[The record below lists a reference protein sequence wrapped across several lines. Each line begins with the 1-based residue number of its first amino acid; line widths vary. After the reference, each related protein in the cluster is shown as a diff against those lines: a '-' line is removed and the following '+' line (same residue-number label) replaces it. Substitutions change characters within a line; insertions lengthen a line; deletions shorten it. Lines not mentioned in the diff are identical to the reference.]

1 MINLLMKKITL
12 FIFILFS
19 LFSFSQE
26 NSSLSYGF
34 ESNSQYYLDDAK
46 TGDFLESNRFR
57 SNSFFKIDYSYKN
70 FYAGLQLESYQPKAL
85 LNYSPNLDKT
95 NLGLYYIGYKTKKI
109 EFTLGHFYEQ
119 FGSGLILRSWE
130 DRQLGINNALRGGK
144 IKFSPKEYLHFTG
157 FYAKQRKGFAI
168 SKGNIV
174 GFNSD
179 IDFSSVF
186 KFENSSFNAGFSY
199 VGRSQERTE
208 TNFDYNNRTD
218 LFSTRLEFTKD
229 NFYSNL
235 EYVAKGKDAVIIQ
248 NQIKNA
254 KKGAAL
260 LANFGYAKKGLGI
273 NATFRRMENMS
284 IYSDR
289 EANGNI
295 YNESVVNY
303 LPALTKQHDY
313 LLTNIYVYQ
322 AQPQVSFQD
331 PSLLKSGEIGGQ
343 LDVYY
348 KLKKGTL
355 LGGKYGT
362 KIAINFSSWHGL
374 KANYDFSG
382 FDYETELF
390 GFGEK
395 YFSDISIEVRKKW
408 SKQWNSIFYYVN
420 QSYNKRYIEETFG
433 KINAN
438 IAVGE
443 ATYKMGKG
451 KSLRFEA
458 QFLATNDDKKNW
470 VGGTIEFNA
479 TSKLA
484 VYINDIYNY
493 GNDLIDE
500 QIHYYNTGGSYT
512 VGAHRFALNYGRQRG
527 GLICIGGVCRNVPE
541 STGISANITMSF

>member
-1 MINLLMKKITL
+1 MKKIITFFITL
-12 FIFILFS
+12 LS
-19 LFSFSQE
+19 LASFSQQD
-26 NSSLSYGF
+26 SRISYGF
-34 ESNSQYYLDDAK
+34 ESNSQYYLDDSK

-57 SNSFFKIDYSYKN
+57 SNNFFKIDYYYKN
-70 FYAGLQLESYQPKAL
+70 FFVGLQAESYEPKAM

-95 NLGLYYIGYKTKKI
+95 NLGLYYVGYKTNKI
-109 EFTLGHFYEQ
+109 AFTLGHFYEQ

-130 DRQLGINNALRGGK
+130 DRQLGINNALRGGRV
-144 IKFSPKEYLHFTG
+144 KFSPKEYLHFTS
-157 FYAKQRKGFAI
+157 FYAKQRKGFAV

-179 IDFSSVF
+179 FDISSAF
-186 KFENSSFNAGFSY
+186 NFENSSFSAGFSY
-199 VGRSQERTE
+199 VGRTQERTE
-208 TNFDYNNRTD
+208 TNFDYKNSTN
-218 LFSTRLEFTKD
+218 LFSSRVEFSKD

-273 NATFRRMENMS
+273 NATFRRMENMN

-331 PSLLKSGEIGGQ
+331 PSLIKSGEIGGQ
-343 LDVYY
+343 LDLYY
-348 KLKKGTL
+348 KIKKGTF

-362 KIAINFSSWHGL
+362 KIALNYSSWHGL
-374 KANYDFSG
+374 KADYDFTG
-382 FDYETELF
+382 FDYETEFL
-390 GFGEK
+390 GFGQK
-395 YFSDISIEVRKKW
+395 YFSDLSIEVRKKW
-408 SKQWNSIFYYVN
+408 SKQWNTIFYYVN

-433 KINAN
+433 EINAN
-438 IAVGE
+438 IFVSE

-458 QFLATNDDKKNW
+458 QLLATNDDKKNW
-470 VGGTIEFNA
+470 AGGTVEYNA

-493 GNDLIDE
+493 GNDNVDQ
-500 QIHYYNTGGSYT
+500 QIHYYNVGGSYT

>member
-1 MINLLMKKITL
+1 MKKIILSIVLLITL
-12 FIFILFS
+12 VA
-19 LFSFSQE
+19 FSQE
-26 NSSLSYGF
+26 NSTISYGF

-46 TGDFLESNRFR
+46 TGDFTESNRFR
-57 SNSFFKIDYSYKN
+57 SNSFFKIDYSYEN
-70 FYAGLQLESYQPKAL
+70 FYVGMQAESYEPKAL

-95 NLGLYYIGYKTKKI
+95 NLGLFYIGYKTKKVTL
-109 EFTLGHFYEQ
+109 TLGHFYEQ

-130 DRQLGINNALRGGK
+130 DRQLGINNALRGGRVK
-144 IKFSPKEYLHFTG
+144 YSPKEYLQLTG
-157 FYAKQRKGFAI
+157 FYANQRKGFDV
-168 SKGNIV
+168 SKGNII

-179 IDFSSVF
+179 IDLSSAF
-186 KFENSSFNAGFSY
+186 KIENSSLNAGFSY
-199 VGRSQERTE
+199 VGRSQDKTE
-208 TNFDYNNRTD
+208 TNFDYSNQTN
-218 LFSTRLEFTKD
+218 LFSSRLEYSKD
-229 NFYSNL
+229 NFFSNI
-235 EYVAKGKDAVIIQ
+235 EYVSKGKDAVIIA

-254 KKGAAL
+254 KKGAAF

-273 NATFRRMENMS
+273 NATFRRMENMNL
-284 IYSDR
+284 YSER

-295 YNESVVNY
+295 YNENVVNY
-303 LPALTKQHDY
+303 LPTLTKQHDY

-331 PSLLKSGEIGGQ
+331 PTLIKSGEIGGQ
-343 LDVYY
+343 IDLYY
-348 KLKKGTL
+348 KINKGTF
-355 LGGKYGT
+355 LGGKYGV
-362 KIAINFSSWHGL
+362 KIAVNASSWYGL
-374 KANYDFSG
+374 KAGYDYAN
-382 FDYETELF
+382 FDYETDFL

-438 IAVGE
+438 IVVGE

-458 QFLATNDDKKNW
+458 QFLSTNDDKKDW
-470 VGGTIEFNA
+470 VGGTVEFNA

-484 VYINDIYNY
+484 FYVNDIYNY
-493 GNDLIDE
+493 GNDAVAQ
-500 QIHYYNTGGSYT
+500 QIHYYNLGGSYT

>member
-1 MINLLMKKITL
+1 MKKITL

-57 SNSFFKIDYSYKN
+57 SNSFFKIDYFYKN
-70 FYAGLQLESYQPKAL
+70 FYAGLQVESYQPKAL

-130 DRQLGINNALRGGK
+130 DRQLGINNALRGGR

-179 IDFSSVF
+179 IDFSSAF

-229 NFYSNL
+229 NFYSTL

-382 FDYETELF
+382 FDYETEF
-390 GFGEK
+390 FSFGEK

-458 QFLATNDDKKNW
+458 QFLATNEDKKNW

-493 GNDLIDE
+493 GNDDIDQ
-500 QIHYYNTGGSYT
+500 QIHYYNAGGSYT

-527 GLICIGGVCRNVPE
+527 GLICIGGVCRTVPE

>member
-1 MINLLMKKITL
+1 MN
-12 FIFILFS
+12 S
-19 LFSFSQE
+19 LE
-26 NSSLSYGF
+26 V
-34 ESNSQYYLDDAK
+34 A
-46 TGDFLESNRFR
+46 
-57 SNSFFKIDYSYKN
+57 
-70 FYAGLQLESYQPKAL
+70 
-85 LNYSPNLDKT
+85 
-95 NLGLYYIGYKTKKI
+95 
-109 EFTLGHFYEQ
+109 
-119 FGSGLILRSWE
+119 LILRSWE
-130 DRQLGINNALRGGK
+130 DRQLGINNALLGGRFK
-144 IKFSPKEYLHFTG
+144 YSPKEYLHFTS
-157 FYAKQRKGFAI
+157 FYANQRKGFAI
-168 SKGNIV
+168 SKGNII

-179 IDFSSVF
+179 FDISSALN
-186 KFENSSFNAGFSY
+186 FETSSLSAGFSY
-199 VGRSQERTE
+199 VGRSQEKTE

-218 LFSTRLEFTKD
+218 LFSSRIEFSKD
-229 NFYSNL
+229 HFYSNL

-254 KKGAAL
+254 KKGAAV

-273 NATFRRMENMS
+273 NATFRRMENMNLF
-284 IYSDR
+284 SDR

-331 PSLLKSGEIGGQ
+331 PSLIKSGEIGGQ
-343 LDVYY
+343 IDVFY
-348 KLKKGTL
+348 KLKKGTF
-355 LGGKYGT
+355 LGGKYGA
-362 KIAINFSSWHGL
+362 KVALNFSSWHGL
-374 KANYDFSG
+374 KADYDFAS
-382 FDYETELF
+382 FDYEMDFF
-390 GFGEK
+390 GFGQK
-395 YFSDISIEVRKKW
+395 YFSDLSFEVRKKW
-408 SKQWNSIFYYVN
+408 SKQWNTIFYYVN

-433 KINAN
+433 EINAN
-438 IAVGE
+438 IFVSE

-458 QFLATNDDKKNW
+458 QLLATNDDRKNW
-470 VGGTIEFNA
+470 AGGTVEYNA

-493 GNDLIDE
+493 GNDDVDQ
-500 QIHYYNTGGSYT
+500 QIHYYNVGGSYT

>member
-1 MINLLMKKITL
+1 ML
-12 FIFILFS
+12 FLKETS
-19 LFSFSQE
+19 LV
-26 NSSLSYGF
+26 
-34 ESNSQYYLDDAK
+34 
-46 TGDFLESNRFR
+46 
-57 SNSFFKIDYSYKN
+57 
-70 FYAGLQLESYQPKAL
+70 
-85 LNYSPNLDKT
+85 
-95 NLGLYYIGYKTKKI
+95 
-109 EFTLGHFYEQ
+109 
-119 FGSGLILRSWE
+119 LI
-130 DRQLGINNALRGGK
+130 Q
-144 IKFSPKEYLHFTG
+144 T
-157 FYAKQRKGFAI
+157 
-168 SKGNIV
+168 
-174 GFNSD
+174 
-179 IDFSSVF
+179 IDFSSAF

-229 NFYSNL
+229 NFYSTL

-382 FDYETELF
+382 FDYETEF
-390 GFGEK
+390 F
-395 YFSDISIEVRKKW
+395 
-408 SKQWNSIFYYVN
+408 
-420 QSYNKRYIEETFG
+420 
-433 KINAN
+433 
-438 IAVGE
+438 
-443 ATYKMGKG
+443 
-451 KSLRFEA
+451 RF
-458 QFLATNDDKKNW
+458 W
-470 VGGTIEFNA
+470 
-479 TSKLA
+479 
-484 VYINDIYNY
+484 
-493 GNDLIDE
+493 
-500 QIHYYNTGGSYT
+500 
-512 VGAHRFALNYGRQRG
+512 
-527 GLICIGGVCRNVPE
+527 
-541 STGISANITMSF
+541 